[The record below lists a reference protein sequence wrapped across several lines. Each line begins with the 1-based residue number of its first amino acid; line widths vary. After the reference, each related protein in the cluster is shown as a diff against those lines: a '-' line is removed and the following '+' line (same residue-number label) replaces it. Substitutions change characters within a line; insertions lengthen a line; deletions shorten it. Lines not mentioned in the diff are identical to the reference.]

1 MTIEYSKSKKCLVN
15 NFLDLIV
22 FDINSDIAY
31 IVGYNGEVQM
41 IVRDSLAQSIKK
53 KTLDGYLEKEG

>member
-1 MTIEYSKSKKCLVN
+1 MTIEYSKSKKCLQN

-22 FDINSDIAY
+22 FDINSDTAY

-41 IVRDSLAQSIKK
+41 IVKDSLAQSIKQ
-53 KTLDGYLEKEG
+53 KTLDGYLDKE